1 MVIFLN
7 TARKILLKLIEE
19 IPDSQIPEIID
30 FIGYL
35 KQKKEN
41 QIYKDL
47 ESASESSLDFWD
59 NEIDDEVWNNV

>member
-1 MVIFLN
+1 MN
-7 TARKILLKLIEE
+7 TARKILLKLIEQ

-35 KQKKEN
+35 KMKKEN
-41 QIYKDL
+41 EIFKDL

>member
-1 MVIFLN
+1 MN
-7 TARKILLKLIEE
+7 TARKILLKLIEQ

-35 KQKKEN
+35 KMKKEN
-41 QIYKDL
+41 EIFKDL

-59 NEIDDEVWNNV
+59 NEPD

>member
-1 MVIFLN
+1 MN